1 MLTDFLLEHRWLMP
15 AVLAALVL
23 VGPVVGSHLVDRP
36 RLAWVLAGVSL
47 LPLAALT
54 LVPVD
59 REMLQRCE
67 IAWLLPTPARVEL
80 FGNLV
85 LFVAPALLAA
95 VATRRPAL
103 TFVAGCA
110 LSAGIET
117 LQALV
122 PAMGR
127 SCDTT
132 DWLSNSIGAA
142 IGVVLA
148 MLALALAARRNG
160 RPTSSASCAE
170 SPSTG

>member
-15 AVLAALVL
+15 TVLAAVVL
-23 VGPVVGSHLVDRP
+23 VGPVVGSHLVERP
-36 RLAWVLAGVSL
+36 RLAWGLAGVSL
-47 LPLAALT
+47 LPLVALT

-59 REMLQRCE
+59 REVLQRCE
-67 IAWLLPTPARVEL
+67 IAWMFPTPARVEL

-85 LFVAPALLAA
+85 LFVAPTLLVAL
-95 VATRRPAL
+95 ATRRPAV
-103 TFVAGCA
+103 TFVAACA
-110 LSAGIET
+110 LSAAIEG

-142 IGVVLA
+142 IGTVLA
-148 MLALALAARRNG
+148 MLALALARRRNAANG
-160 RPTSSASCAE
+160 PASA
-170 SPSTG
+170 

>member
-15 AVLAALVL
+15 TVLAALVL
-23 VGPVVGSHLVDRP
+23 VGPVAGSQLVDRP
-36 RLAWVLAGVSL
+36 RLAWLLAGVAL
-47 LPLAALT
+47 LPVAALT

-59 REMLQRCE
+59 RELFQRCE
-67 IAWLLPTPARVEL
+67 VAWLLPTPARAEL

-85 LFVAPALLAA
+85 LFVAPALLVA

-103 TFVAGCA
+103 TFVAACL
-110 LSAGIET
+110 LSAGIEAF
-117 LQALV
+117 QALV

-142 IGVVLA
+142 IGV
-148 MLALALAARRNG
+148 ALALLAMALATRRSRAG
-160 RPTSSASCAE
+160 RPAAE
-170 SPSTG
+170 